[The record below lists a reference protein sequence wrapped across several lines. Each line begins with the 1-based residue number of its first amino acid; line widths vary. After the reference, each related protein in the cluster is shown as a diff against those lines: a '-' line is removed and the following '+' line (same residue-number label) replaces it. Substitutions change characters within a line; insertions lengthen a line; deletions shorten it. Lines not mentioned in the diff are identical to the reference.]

1 MSSMN
6 PTAVTTRRLSYKI
19 PTTAELLDVSEA
31 TVWRLIR
38 SGDLKAVKM
47 RGATRVT
54 ADSLHRLAQGEPA

>member
-19 PTTAELLDVSEA
+19 PTTAELLEVSEA

-47 RGATRVT
+47 RGATRI
-54 ADSLHRLAQGEPA
+54 R